1 MYSGAVEIVL
11 PTPPPRLSITT
22 SMAFAHLFD
31 DSLSIT
37 EKLLADPDFRTA
49 DTDARFAKLF
59 TALSSRAAVL
69 YTFDQVSKGLVV
81 SRK

>member
-1 MYSGAVEIVL
+1 
-11 PTPPPRLSITT
+11 
-22 SMAFAHLFD
+22 MAFAHLFD
-31 DSLSIT
+31 HNDSRSIT

>member
-1 MYSGAVEIVL
+1 
-11 PTPPPRLSITT
+11 
-22 SMAFAHLFD
+22 MAFARLFD
-31 DSLSIT
+31 HNDSRSIT

-69 YTFDQVSKGLVV
+69 YTFDQA
-81 SRK
+81 RKAWSSVGNENGSTFVHII